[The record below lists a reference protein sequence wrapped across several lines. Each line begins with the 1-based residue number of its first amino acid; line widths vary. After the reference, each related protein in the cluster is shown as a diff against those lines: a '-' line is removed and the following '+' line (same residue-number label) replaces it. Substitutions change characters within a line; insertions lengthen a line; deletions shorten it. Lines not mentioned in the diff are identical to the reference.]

1 MQVFLSLTIGL
12 LLLLLL
18 DRYAYAGFRPL
29 IASVPQQGRR
39 RVWRGLYLSSTA
51 LMLGAFLFGMI
62 AFLQRD
68 SDLYRPVTYA
78 FAILVLTFV
87 PKLLLLILWLSEDVV
102 RGSIGLGRWVARMV
116 GGQKAGTEKPPLV
129 PSRRRFLG
137 QAGVLVGGSPFL
149 SILYGITRGKYD
161 FRVRKLTLD
170 LPNLPEAFDGFRLL
184 QLSDI
189 HSGSFDDAEAVARG
203 VALAQAQGADLIVF
217 TGDLVNN
224 IADEIEPW
232 VETFAQLSAP
242 FGVYSTTGNHDYGEY
257 SSWPSEEA
265 KKANF
270 QRLLAA
276 HGRMGWRL
284 LMNEHVKL
292 EKDGQSIDLAGVENW
307 GLPPF
312 PQAGDLNRALDGAES
327 PFRILLS
334 HDPSHW
340 DEQVRQHPAGVDLTL
355 SGHTHGMQFGVEIPG
370 WKWSPVKYRYP
381 RWAGLYEE
389 AGRYLYVNRGF
400 GFIGFPGRVGIWP
413 EITVLTL
420 RRKA

>member
-1 MQVFLSLTIGL
+1 MSFAFALTLLIGL
-12 LLLLLL
+12 VLLLLL
-18 DRYAYAGFRPL
+18 DRYAFAGFRPL
-29 IASVPQQGRR
+29 IDRLPDLRWRR
-39 RVWRGLYLSSTA
+39 FWRGMYLSTTV
-51 LMLGAFLFGMI
+51 LMLGAFLFGVI
-62 AFLQRD
+62 AFAQRNA
-68 SDLYRPVTYA
+68 DLYRPVTYA
-78 FAILVLTFV
+78 FAVLVLTFV
-87 PKLLLLILWLSEDVV
+87 PKLLLLVLWLAEDVV
-102 RGSIGLGRWVARMV
+102 RGGIGLGRWLARR
-116 GGQKAGTEKPPLV
+116 GQSQAGTGQPLL

-137 QAGVLVGGSPFL
+137 QAGVVVGGLPFL

-161 FRVRKLTLD
+161 FRVREVSLD
-170 LPNLPEAFDGFRLL
+170 LPDLPPAFDGFRLL

-189 HSGSFDDAEAVARG
+189 HAGSFDDPEAVARG
-203 VALAQAQGADLIVF
+203 VALAQAQAADLIVF

-224 IADEIEPW
+224 VAAEIEPW
-232 VETFAQLSAP
+232 IEVFAQLQAP
-242 FGVYSTTGNHDYGEY
+242 FGVFSTTGNHDYGEY
-257 SSWPSEEA
+257 TPWPSEAEKA
-265 KKANF
+265 ANF
-270 QRLLAA
+270 QRLLDA
-276 HGRMGWRL
+276 HGRMGWRV
-284 LMNEHVKL
+284 LMNEHVRL

-312 PQAGDLNRALDGAES
+312 PQAGDLDRALAGAES

-340 DEQVRQHPAGVDLTL
+340 DAQVRQHPQRVDLTL

-381 RWAGLYEE
+381 RWAGLYEA

-420 RRKA
+420 RRQA